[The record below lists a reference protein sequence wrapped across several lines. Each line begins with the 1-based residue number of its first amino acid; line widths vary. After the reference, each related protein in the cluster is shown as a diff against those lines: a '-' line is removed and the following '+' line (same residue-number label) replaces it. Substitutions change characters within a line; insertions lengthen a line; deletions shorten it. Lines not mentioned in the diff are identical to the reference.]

1 MAKKTTSKS
10 NNNGSTSTGNGKGHL
25 QTFSLRSPGAMNV
38 QLVGDFTQW
47 QQHPITLQKT
57 PDGVWKANVELPAG
71 VHHYRFMV
79 DGEWRDDP
87 DCTLREPNPFGSE
100 NMKRQVA

>member
-10 NNNGSTSTGNGKGHL
+10 TGNGNGHL
-25 QTFSLRSPGAMNV
+25 QTFSFNSPSAVTV
-38 QLVGDFTQW
+38 QLVGDFTRW
-47 QQHPITLQKT
+47 QEKPIALKKGA
-57 PDGVWKANVELPAG
+57 DGVWKASVELPPG

-87 DCTLREPNPFGSE
+87 ECKLREPNPFGSE